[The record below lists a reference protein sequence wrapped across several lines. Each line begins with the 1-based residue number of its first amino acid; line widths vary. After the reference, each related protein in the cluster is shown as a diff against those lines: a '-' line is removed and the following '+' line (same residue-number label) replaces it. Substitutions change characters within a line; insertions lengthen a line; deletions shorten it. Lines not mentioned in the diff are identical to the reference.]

1 MPRPSPFHDRT
12 APLCQSLAY
21 KDWAGF
27 HAVCHYGACGESE
40 YHAVRHSA
48 GMLDISPLYKYEI
61 SGPDAASYLS
71 YLWTRDVSRL
81 SPGRVTYSAL
91 CDDDGFLIDD
101 GTIARLDEQRFRCTT
116 ASPSLHWFRRHLR
129 GFDAQV
135 TDTSEAVA
143 ALAIQGPR
151 SRALLDEATD
161 GAVSPLK
168 FFRVGAAELGGVPV
182 EVSRTGYTGDLGYE
196 VWLPAERAVEVWD
209 HLTQLGKRHALMP
222 MGLDA
227 LDMTRVEAGFIL
239 QDVDYYSSLRAQ
251 VRSRKSTPWE
261 MGLGWTVNLD
271 RERFLG
277 RDALAASRAT
287 PKWQFVGLEI
297 DWEELEMLYE
307 REGLPPHLPAA
318 AWRTPIPIYSGSG
331 QVGQATSGTWSP
343 LLKKNLALASVLTP
357 HAATGTRLRIEQTV
371 EFRRHRVTATVVER
385 PFFDPERKR
394 S

>member
-1 MPRPSPFHDRT
+1 
-12 APLCQSLAY
+12 
-21 KDWAGF
+21 
-27 HAVCHYGACGESE
+27 
-40 YHAVRHSA
+40 
-48 GMLDISPLYKYEI
+48 MLDISPLYKYEI

-81 SPGRVTYSAL
+81 RPGRVTYSAL